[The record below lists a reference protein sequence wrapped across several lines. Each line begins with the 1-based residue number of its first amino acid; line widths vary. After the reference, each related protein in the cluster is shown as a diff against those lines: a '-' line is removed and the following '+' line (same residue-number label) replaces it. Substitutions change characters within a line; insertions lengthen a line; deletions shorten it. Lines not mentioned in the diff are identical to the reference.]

1 MKLDRRALL
10 LLIIHLALVS
20 TIAAKYLYQRNTC
33 PRVWT
38 RAVAYDPE
46 MVLRGRYLSAQL
58 HIDACS
64 ITLPNHTFTPFKGA
78 PVPTDSSHSE
88 LYFEENG
95 TFSAQFGAHITARNG
110 HLAVDRT
117 LPYSAPGAQFV
128 QMRGSDNCQNAFLQ
142 QPVDFYL
149 PANAQSPFPLPKGA
163 ELWIEVTVPPKG
175 PPRPISLAIS
185 NNGHWQ
191 PLNY

>member
-10 LLIIHLALVS
+10 LLAIQIALVS

-38 RAVAYDPE
+38 RAVAFDPE
-46 MVLRGRYLSAQL
+46 LVLRGRYLSIRL
-58 HIDACS
+58 KTDACS
-64 ITLPNHTFTPFKGA
+64 IPAPDSRIAVKNAPNVNGYIDLADGSTHLFGRVEAK
-78 PVPTDSSHSE
+78 
-88 LYFEENG
+88 NG
-95 TFSAQFGAHITARNG
+95 T
-110 HLAVDRT
+110 LAVKNFEKVRASSWDQS
-117 LPYSAPGAQFV
+117 LIWPGTN
-128 QMRGSDNCQNAFLQ
+128 NCADVEFLD
-142 QPVDFYL
+142 PVDFYL
-149 PANAQSPFPLPKGA
+149 PSSAQSPFPLPQGA

-175 PPRPISLAIS
+175 PPRPLNLAIS

>member
-10 LLIIHLALVS
+10 LLVIQIALVS

-38 RAVAYDPE
+38 RAVAFDPE
-46 MVLRGRYLSAQL
+46 MILRGRYLSAQIYVDTCGL
-58 HIDACS
+58 TMPEHS
-64 ITLPNHTFTPFKGA
+64 LNPFPNLKETPNAF
-78 PVPTDSSHSE
+78 SSV
-88 LYFEENG
+88 YFNQNG
-95 TFSAQFGAHITARNG
+95 TFTQRLASHITAHNG
-110 HLAVDRT
+110 HLIADSLVPANT
-117 LPYSAPGAQFV
+117 PAGQYI
-128 QMRGSDNCQNAFLQ
+128 QMRGSFNCAAAFLEE
-142 QPVDFYL
+142 PVDFYL
-149 PANAQSPFPLPKGA
+149 PSNAQSPFPLPQGA

-175 PPRPISLAIS
+175 PPRPLNLAIS